1 MNPINPII
9 FQLGPFEVRWYGV
22 LIMTGVALGAYFS
35 SRLAKK
41 RGLDPDHVWSAL
53 ILAVVLAIIGAR
65 LYHVFS
71 IPEGC
76 TPQTP
81 CGWYWYR
88 EHPIDAIA
96 FWKGG
101 FQGLGI
107 YGAIVGGILGVVIY
121 AWWNKLNPLVW
132 LDIGAPGL
140 AFGQFVGRWGNFINQ
155 ELYGPP
161 TGSDWFGI
169 RLNPEYPHQPP
180 PGGRYDLLYHPTFL
194 YESLW
199 SLLVFI
205 ILYNACWRLA
215 DKLRDG
221 DILLSYLVLY
231 PLGRFFVEFFRPD
244 AWTIGGLA
252 TAQWIAIFCVVAG
265 TVTIILRHIFWDRE
279 KDREEPASEP
289 VGEGAALEQ

>member
-41 RGLDPDHVWSAL
+41 RGLNPDHIWSAL
-53 ILAVVLAIIGAR
+53 ILAVVLAILGAR

-76 TPQTP
+76 TPETP

-132 LDIGAPGL
+132 LDLGAPGL

-169 RLNPEYPHQPP
+169 RLNPAYPHQPP

-199 SLLVFI
+199 CLLVFL

-221 DILLSYLVLY
+221 DILLGYLVLY
-231 PLGRFFVEFFRPD
+231 PFGRFFVEFFRPD
-244 AWTIGGLA
+244 AWTMGGLA
-252 TAQWIAIFCVVAG
+252 TAQWIAILCVVSG
-265 TVTIILRHIFWDRE
+265 TVTIILRHIFWDRDKGKE
-279 KDREEPASEP
+279 SIAEPIAEGVSTEE
-289 VGEGAALEQ
+289 